1 MLKRTPDLLKDWNNI
16 WNNVKILEQEIQG
29 MLKPFKIRRKK
40 KIFIRIWLKVILP
53 HYLEFFLARLVYLWF
68 ILLILAYSCL
78 LRLGMG

>member
-53 HYLEFFLARLVYLWF
+53 HYLEFFWLV
-68 ILLILAYSCL
+68 
-78 LRLGMG
+78 